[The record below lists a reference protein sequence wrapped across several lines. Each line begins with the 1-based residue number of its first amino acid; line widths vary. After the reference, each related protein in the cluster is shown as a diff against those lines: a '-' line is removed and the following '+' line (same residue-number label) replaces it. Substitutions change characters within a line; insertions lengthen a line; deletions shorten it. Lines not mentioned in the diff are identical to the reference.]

1 MVVPY
6 RQGGPVPDYAE
17 GDARR
22 CPNCGGV
29 HVLLIEEVV
38 VTTREDVEAARAR
51 YGEDTV

>member
-6 RQGGPVPDYAE
+6 RQGEPVPDYAE

-22 CPNCGGV
+22 CRNCGGV

-38 VTTREDVEAARAR
+38 VTTREEAEAVRAH
-51 YGEDTV
+51 YGKDTI